1 MLSPCLSSLILL
13 VSTFAPQGRL
23 HSLSENFIPKSG
35 INTAS
40 LSEGFTGLNC
50 QLAAS
55 ELLLPG

>member
-23 HSLSENFIPKSG
+23 HSLRENFILELG
-35 INTAS
+35 IINNAS

-50 QLAAS
+50 QLATS
-55 ELLLPG
+55 KLLLG